1 MNVALL
7 VRCLSNT
14 GAGLKPHANTNVHRF
29 LSSILSIKIGVVAH
43 IFIPSSGNKE
53 PG

>member
-14 GAGLKPHANTNVHRF
+14 GAGLKPHANTNVHRL

-43 IFIPSSGNKE
+43 IFIASSEIRE